1 LSRALSLAD
10 GLYRQMARK
19 PRTAFRHE
27 TIAKQLIAEI
37 REGVLPVGTQLPTE
51 PQLCERFEASR
62 HTVRQALRSL
72 TDRKL
77 IVRRAGSGSMI
88 IASQEPRILVQSV
101 GSMAKSLSNPSD
113 LVREIVA
120 RDLIRV
126 PSDLAN
132 FLQCDAGEEWFRLR
146 TISSSKQS
154 GRTESAA
161 EVYVPAIYAGIVDH
175 PQHETMR
182 ISDQVLGMYD
192 EEIEKVAIE
201 IISRSRPAEIAAL
214 LKAERD
220 GGGFAIVRR
229 YTGKLKRIFEVSVT
243 YYLSGEHVF
252 LMELR
257 RQPSEG
263 N

>member
-1 LSRALSLAD
+1 
-10 GLYRQMARK
+10 MARK
-19 PRTAFRHE
+19 PRNAFRHE
-27 TIAKQLIAEI
+27 TIAKQLVAEI
-37 REGVLPVGTQLPTE
+37 REGILPVGTQLPTE
-51 PQLCERFEASR
+51 PQLCERFKASR

-72 TDRKL
+72 SDRKL

-88 IASQEPRILVQSV
+88 IASHEPRILIQTA

-126 PSDLAN
+126 PIDLAN
-132 FLQCDAGEEWFRLR
+132 FLQCDVGDEWLRLR
-146 TISSSKQS
+146 TISCSQQS
-154 GRTESAA
+154 GRTESGA
-161 EVYVPAIYAGIVDH
+161 EIYVPAIYAGIVNH

-182 ISDQVLGMYD
+182 ISDQVLSMYD
-192 EEIEKVAIE
+192 EEIEKVEIE
-201 IISRSRPAEIAAL
+201 IISRTRPAEIAAL

-229 YTGKLKRIFEVSVT
+229 YTGKLQRIFEVSVT
-243 YYLSGEHVF
+243 YHLPGEHVF

-257 RQPSEG
+257 RQQTEG
-263 N
+263 